1 MKQTRNK
8 GGRPAKSKAQKQD
21 YRITIRLNTELN
33 FRLKALARES
43 VRPRTETVRQ
53 LIAYG

>member
-1 MKQTRNK
+1 MKRIRNK

-43 VRPRTETVRQ
+43 GKPRTEVIRQ